1 MPRQSLLVSRGPAG
15 VKGLPT
21 DRRAG
26 NKWDGV
32 RGVIWNRTP
41 QTLRRSRR
49 THRWFWRA
57 GQTSLPR
64 SGHRGGR
71 CIGWTAA
78 TVCPCSWLRTLH
90 VKAAAWTRTGNTG
103 PLREEKENVRHS
115 ECLLTA
121 TPCLSYSTLKVAA
134 TLEDNFSSQEQ
145 LSHRR
150 SISLISTQ
158 KYCMSLIGLSI
169 RKSGFFLKNLTAGF
183 INNLH

>member
-49 THRWFWRA
+49 THRRFWRA

-103 PLREEKENVRHS
+103 PLREEKENVDTGNASWLQLHVWVIQHS
-115 ECLLTA
+115 KLRPHWKIIFRVKSSFHTGVPSVWFQLRNIVCPWLA
-121 TPCLSYSTLKVAA
+121 YLSRNQ
-134 TLEDNFSSQEQ
+134 D
-145 LSHRR
+145 
-150 SISLISTQ
+150 
-158 KYCMSLIGLSI
+158 
-169 RKSGFFLKNLTAGF
+169 FF
-183 INNLH
+183 